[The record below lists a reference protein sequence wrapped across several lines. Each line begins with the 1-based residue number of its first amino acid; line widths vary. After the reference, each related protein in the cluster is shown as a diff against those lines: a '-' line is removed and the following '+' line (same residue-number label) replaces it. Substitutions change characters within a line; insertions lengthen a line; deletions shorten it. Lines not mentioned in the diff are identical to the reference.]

1 MNNIL
6 GESVLKA
13 DILIHKVS
21 RNKAYL
27 RNYMNNRKCN
37 PLLTYGL
44 MGSFLRSIESIKK
57 NAAKVTYPYLLILGE
72 KDLVVDN
79 TASRNWHAAT
89 TSTTKEIKLMAGSFH
104 ELSKEPNNG
113 TMFETVLKFAV
124 KRASEGAQ
132 AFGVLNPKEVNFS
145 KRLLPKAA
153 AGKSKLRLLTIL
165 YFLVGLVLAFLR
177 KRKSL
182 FLIWPALPFL
192 KK

>member
-1 MNNIL
+1 M
-6 GESVLKA
+6 
-13 DILIHKVS
+13 
-21 RNKAYL
+21 
-27 RNYMNNRKCN
+27 
-37 PLLTYGL
+37 
-44 MGSFLRSIESIKK
+44 
-57 NAAKVTYPYLLILGE
+57 
-72 KDLVVDN
+72 VVDN
-79 TASRNWHAAT
+79 TAARNWHGAT
-89 TSTTKEIKLMAGSFH
+89 TSKTKEIKLMAGSFH

-113 TMFETVLKFAV
+113 VMFETVLKFAV
-124 KRASEGAQ
+124 KRAAEGAQ

-145 KRLLPKAA
+145 RRLLPKA